1 MGYSN
6 SYLDLKNKKKEI
18 QILHTGDIG
27 YFDDDGFFY
36 VSGRKKRIIK
46 IFGQRIN
53 LDQIDRHL
61 NKKFKCYSMEYKDK
75 LIVYTENKNSN
86 EKIYKYLNQIVNLNK
101 NYITVQYINS
111 FEKNDNGKIIYKI
124 YE

>member
-1 MGYSN
+1 
-6 SYLDLKNKKKEI
+6 
-18 QILHTGDIG
+18 
-27 YFDDDGFFY
+27 
-36 VSGRKKRIIK
+36 
-46 IFGQRIN
+46 
-53 LDQIDRHL
+53 
-61 NKKFKCYSMEYKDK
+61 MEYNDK

-86 EKIYKYLNQIVNLNK
+86 EKIYKYLNQIINLNK